1 MMRDNRQWRLRAR
14 TALQNY
20 FQKRSAPRLILTVLL
35 IITGLAG
42 LIVSFVL
49 LRSGLE
55 QMWIRYPIAVFAGYG
70 VFLGLIRLWVELE
83 KSRFNPDL
91 REIEEPLKASDY
103 RPFEPTWRSGHGEGS
118 WFDWL
123 DIPSAFDLDEG
134 CLPVLLIGAL
144 IGLLAVLAYAVMAAP
159 ALLAEVFIDAFIV
172 SVLYRHLRIA
182 AEGNWLGTA
191 VRKTWLL
198 AFAAAALLCLA
209 GWCLEM
215 LAPGTHSIGPA
226 IEKLLHS

>member
-1 MMRDNRQWRLRAR
+1 MRDNPQWRLRAR
-14 TALQNY
+14 TALQGY
-20 FQKRSAPRLILTVLL
+20 FHRRSAPRIILSLLLIL
-35 IITGLAG
+35 TGLAG

-70 VFLGLIRLWVELE
+70 VFLSLIRLWVELE
-83 KSRFNPDL
+83 KSRFNPDP
-91 REIEEPLKASDY
+91 REIQKSLNRSDHSA
-103 RPFEPTWRSGHGEGS
+103 FQPTWRSGHGEGS

-144 IGLLAVLAYAVMAAP
+144 IGLLSVLAYAVMAAP

-172 SVLYRHLRIA
+172 SALYRHLRIA
-182 AEGNWLGTA
+182 TEGNWLGTA

-198 AFAAAALLCLA
+198 AIATAALLCLA

-215 LAPGTHSIGPA
+215 LVPGAHSIGPA